1 MFLQH
6 FTRVQKLP
14 ISVDQAWDFFSSP
27 VNLQEM
33 TPSSMGFLITS
44 PEKFDRM
51 YPGQIIT
58 YKVSPVLGIPL
69 DWCTEI
75 THVIK
80 NEIFVDEQ
88 RFGPYAFWHHR
99 HMFKEI
105 ENGVEMTDM
114 VYYKMPMG
122 IIGSM
127 LNALFVKK
135 QLTQIFDYRYAF
147 LERRFGKL

>member
-75 THVIK
+75 TQVVK

-127 LNALFVKK
+127 LNSLFVKK